1 MIALPAA
8 TGRHLVLAPAVLG
21 VLLVAASLTEPLRRW
36 RGTGALAALVAVLA
50 SAAARPGSVILAVTG
65 LEILGYLL
73 LLDAP
78 RNPHGRATSR
88 WLRQQVPMAA
98 FGLAATAAV
107 LILLA
112 VPVPVS
118 AWLVA
123 AGSAAA
129 VAAAALALPRRP
141 RERH

>member
-1 MIALPAA
+1 MIVLPAA
-8 TGRHLVLAPAVLG
+8 TGRHPVLSLAVLG

-36 RGTGALAALVAVLA
+36 RGTGALAALLAVLVG
-50 SAAARPGSVILAVTG
+50 AAARPGATILAVTG
-65 LEILGYLL
+65 LAILGYLL

-78 RNPHGRATSR
+78 SKPHGRATSR
-88 WLRQQVPMAA
+88 WLRQQVPVAA
-98 FGLAATAAV
+98 CGLAATAAV
-107 LILLA
+107 LILLK

-123 AGSAAA
+123 AGSGAA

-141 RERH
+141 RERP